1 MLQQHGR
8 LLTCGKDTYYIAF
21 PNDRWL
27 AKLLVYGIFVCEAV
41 QTLIISHDTF
51 QVFVVNFGD
60 LHSMDLM
67 HTNWFSIPI
76 AGGISAS
83 LSLFLPLLLLSFP
96 FSGVHWAT
104 ILRVSDKYD
113 FGDTYSADNYHHCA
127 FPSLRLIINNLG
139 SLTVRAALRGFRSVG
154 AHSWSAV
161 LSSSEL

>member
-1 MLQQHGR
+1 MFSLFKFVSPLSLSPTTR
-8 LLTCGKDTYYIAF
+8 PATDFPREDTYYIAF

-83 LSLFLPLLLLSFP
+83 LSLS
-96 FSGVHWAT
+96 
-104 ILRVSDKYD
+104 
-113 FGDTYSADNYHHCA
+113 
-127 FPSLRLIINNLG
+127 
-139 SLTVRAALRGFRSVG
+139 SV
-154 AHSWSAV
+154 
-161 LSSSEL
+161 E

>member
-1 MLQQHGR
+1 MFSLFKFVSPLSCFNNTAGTDLPR
-8 LLTCGKDTYYIAF
+8 EDTYYIAF

-76 AGGISAS
+76 VGGISAS
-83 LSLFLPLLLLSFP
+83 FSLS
-96 FSGVHWAT
+96 T
-104 ILRVSDKYD
+104 
-113 FGDTYSADNYHHCA
+113 
-127 FPSLRLIINNLG
+127 
-139 SLTVRAALRGFRSVG
+139 
-154 AHSWSAV
+154 
-161 LSSSEL
+161 SSSAEFFFQRGALGNYSSRIG